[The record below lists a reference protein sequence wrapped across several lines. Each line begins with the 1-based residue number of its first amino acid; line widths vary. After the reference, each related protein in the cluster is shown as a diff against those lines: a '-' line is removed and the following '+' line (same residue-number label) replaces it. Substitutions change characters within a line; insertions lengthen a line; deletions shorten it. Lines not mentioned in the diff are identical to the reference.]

1 MFKNKHLK
9 QLRKTQALIKECKA
23 SIEKLNLPELDSPKD
38 TWKVYNVLRPMILYG
53 KSFSPGE
60 FLELSDA
67 AIEHIQ
73 QIGQYFVHITNY
85 VDTMRLYEKEL
96 KRLQKE
102 ECSLKAKL
110 GIE

>member
-1 MFKNKHLK
+1 MFESKDLK
-9 QLRKTQALIKECKA
+9 QLRKTQLLIKECKT
-23 SIEKLNLPELDSPKD
+23 SIEKLNLPGLDSCKD
-38 TWKVYNVLRPMILYG
+38 SIKVYNVLRPILYG

-73 QIGQYFVHITNY
+73 QLGQYLTNITDY
-85 VDTMRLYEKEL
+85 VDTRKAYEKQLRQLLREESIL
-96 KRLQKE
+96 KE
-102 ECSLKAKL
+102 KL